1 MALQEIQMTKHEE
14 KKTLTTMRGQVVSFG
29 SHCGIEKKF
38 RKPPIAG
45 WVGEKPLESESI
57 VGIVPTRVG
66 YANGKSCFWRFA
78 MARKADETR
87 LSEVQ
92 QFLLENQGEKASYYA
107 KTLGIHRY
115 DFNTLLAMLN
125 ERGFYLLED
134 EHGRLWRFDSDQE

>member
-1 MALQEIQMTKHEE
+1 
-14 KKTLTTMRGQVVSFG
+14 
-29 SHCGIEKKF
+29 
-38 RKPPIAG
+38 
-45 WVGEKPLESESI
+45 
-57 VGIVPTRVG
+57 
-66 YANGKSCFWRFA
+66 

-92 QFLLENQGEKASYYA
+92 RLLVENQGEKASYYA